1 MKLKHPPSPALNVSR
16 PPLVGLYCHA
26 TPPFESPCGSG
37 RRGTADNLPPSG
49 GHTFFSASQGGR
61 RGTAALTY
69 LTVFEL
75 TTRCQW
81 ATHKTMNG
89 PHRDRD
95 RGDRPGW
102 TEEG

>member
-26 TPPFESPCGSG
+26 TPPFESPCGS
-37 RRGTADNLPPSG
+37 
-49 GHTFFSASQGGR
+49 GR